1 MGLEPLARA
10 VMAPGHADAPRL
22 GHGGSLWR
30 WPPAPAN
37 QGPCPSLSGSQ
48 LSLNADDSRR
58 VVNPY
63 MAGQCQLVPPQS
75 WPPGDGYDESTRAPC
90 WTRNSSRPA
99 WVEKQPSASLGL
111 SSPGLDPS
119 SHSRSADGEAS
130 QVVQEQGPSSQPPVW
145 HGGSPPA
152 PFTQLL
158 GFLTCPGHLWI
169 VPR

>member
-10 VMAPGHADAPRL
+10 VMAPGHADAPHL

-75 WPPGDGYDESTRAPC
+75 WPLGMDMMSPPVHPAGPGTAQGP
-90 WTRNSSRPA
+90 
-99 WVEKQPSASLGL
+99 LGL
-111 SSPGLDPS
+111 RSSLQPHLACPVLAWTLAATPGQQMGRLAKWFRSRGPPLS
-119 SHSRSADGEAS
+119 PLSGMGAHLLPHSHIYL
-130 QVVQEQGPSSQPPVW
+130 
-145 HGGSPPA
+145 GS
-152 PFTQLL
+152 
-158 GFLTCPGHLWI
+158 
-169 VPR
+169 